1 MAEVSGAH
9 TAYTDLNAGDG
20 TYFYALEYDE
30 TYSDEWQPMTRT
42 SKERASGSG
51 RSNVVCTDGAWTV
64 VPAEQLNVLA
74 IEKELVLTPSQP
86 TLHLQAEILP
96 AMADIR
102 TVNWQILEG
111 SELAS
116 LTQNGVLTAQGKE
129 NGEIVVCATTVDGT
143 DIEARVTAVSYT
155 HLTLPTSDLV

>member
-1 MAEVSGAH
+1 
-9 TAYTDLNAGDG
+9 
-20 TYFYALEYDE
+20 
-30 TYSDEWQPMTRT
+30 MTRT
-42 SKERASGSG
+42 SKERSSGSG

-111 SELAS
+111 GELAS
-116 LTQNGVLTAQGKE
+116 LTQNGVLTARGK
-129 NGEIVVCATTVDGT
+129 GERRNHGMRHDCGRNRHRGSCDRREKDFGILPQSVTVTTVEGT
-143 DIEARVTAVSYT
+143 TQ
-155 HLTLPTSDLV
+155 LTPSPGGCTCRHPCNPRMPPNS